1 MRGPSLTHT
10 AAIDVLVILT
20 VRLGRTTLMT
30 ISAHI
35 DVRTV
40 DSRILGYPDSI
51 FLNARVVT
59 ADSAFSI
66 AEAVAIRDGR
76 FLSIGTTREVQA
88 LAGPDTVTTD
98 LLGATVLPG
107 LIDTHAHVEYAGRL
121 DLFIDFAGV
130 TTAAEAL
137 ERISEHAART
147 PHGKWIRGNPWHPV
161 SQLVEKRYLTREE
174 LDRAAPDHPVCLPI
188 GHFTLVNSLALSKA
202 GVTRDT
208 PDPAGGIIHRSSDGE
223 PNGTLEEA
231 AESLVH
237 NILPDW
243 TPEERADQMRAAM
256 AYFNSFGI
264 TSAISA
270 AVDPATLRAHQ
281 RLRDQH
287 LATLRISAMYAPTG
301 GINPSLDV
309 EEWELL
315 LSRIGFSSD
324 FGDEWLSYSGVKL
337 QIDGGMTLRTAAMR
351 EGYPHDR
358 DYRGTIVIDP
368 PKFNRLVCA
377 ANRYGWRVGVHAVG
391 DAAIDT
397 VLDAFELAN
406 NEHSV
411 LDRRFIIIHGSLM
424 QKDQMERAKRLGV
437 RVDAQSSFL
446 WEKAATVSKYLG
458 RAVADRAFPM
468 RTMID
473 IMGLDAVAQ
482 GTDYPFNPLNPFVNM
497 YIMVTRKDVTGEIY
511 GEREAISRK
520 EAIRLYTSSASRYSF
535 SESKTG
541 SIEPGKLADM
551 IVLSDDIME
560 VPDEKL
566 KEISVIRTIVGGKTV
581 YESAPGAA

>member
-1 MRGPSLTHT
+1 
-10 AAIDVLVILT
+10 
-20 VRLGRTTLMT
+20 MT

-35 DVRTV
+35 DIRTA
-40 DSRILGYPDSI
+40 DPQILGYPDSI
-51 FLNARVVT
+51 FLNAKVVT
-59 ADSAFSI
+59 VDAAFSI
-66 AEAVAIRDGR
+66 AEAVAIRDGK
-76 FLSIGTTREVQA
+76 FLSIGTTREIQA
-88 LAGPDTVTTD
+88 LAGPNTVTTD
-98 LLGATVLPG
+98 LHGATVLPG

-121 DLFIDFAGV
+121 DLFVDFAGV
-130 TTAAEAL
+130 TTVAQAMERVAE
-137 ERISEHAART
+137 RAART
-147 PHGKWIRGNPWHPV
+147 PSGKWIRGNPWHPV
-161 SQLVEKRYLTREE
+161 SQLVEKRFLTRQE
-174 LDRAAPDHPVCLPI
+174 LDEAAPNHPVCLTI
-188 GHFTLVNSLALSKA
+188 GHFAMVNSGALSIA
-202 GVTRDT
+202 GITRDT
-208 PDPAGGIIHRSSDGE
+208 PDPDGGIIHRDENGE

-231 AESLVH
+231 AEDLVQ
-237 NILPDW
+237 NLMPEW
-243 TPEERADQMRAAM
+243 THEERADQMRAAM

-281 RLRDQH
+281 RVRDQGR
-287 LATLRISAMYAPTG
+287 ATLRVSAMYAPTG
-301 GINPSLDV
+301 GINPALNV
-309 EEWELL
+309 EEWEML
-315 LSRIGFSSD
+315 LSRMGVSSD

-351 EGYPHDR
+351 DGYPD
-358 DYRGTIVIDP
+358 DPNYRGTIVIEP
-368 PKFNRLVCA
+368 PKFNALVAA
-377 ANRYGWRVGVHAVG
+377 ANRHGWRVGVHAVG

-406 NEHSV
+406 EESSI
-411 LDRRFIIIHGSLM
+411 LDRRFIVIHGSLM

-458 RAVADRAFPM
+458 RAIADRAFPM

-473 IMGLDAVAQ
+473 VMGLDAVAQ

-511 GEREAISRK
+511 GAREAISRE
-520 EAIRLYTSSASRYSF
+520 EAIRLYTTSAARYSF
-535 SESKTG
+535 SERRTG

-560 VPDEKL
+560 MPDEKL
-566 KEISVIRTIVGGKTV
+566 KEISVTRTIVGGKTA
-581 YESAPGAA
+581 YEFTPAPGAAHRF